1 MDYLLGRRML
11 TSPFFHVGILH
22 LAFNMMAFVPIGRSL
37 ERHTGTL
44 QFTYLMFLL
53 ITLGNALYLVTS
65 LAWDSV

>member
-1 MDYLLGRRML
+1 ML

-37 ERHTGTL
+37 EHHMGTL